1 MTRCFS
7 AVQKGPDQLGEL
19 PNRLTQNFTFY
30 FFFAFALFS
39 AVLIFKRSGEKKRA
53 ALNSVN
59 EVTSEKTEKIPSV
72 ICSALPVSLPGKTT
86 RFYLELTA
94 AT

>member
-1 MTRCFS
+1 MRFCCAEGTRPTGGAAKQTDSKLHLLF
-7 AVQKGPDQLGEL
+7 
-19 PNRLTQNFTFY
+19 